1 LQETIDLALR
11 LNPDVKTARIQR
23 TMDKYSLV
31 VAKNEFEFQYSL
43 TGSAG
48 ITQSIADGNH
58 NAWQA
63 RYNVI
68 PGVNYKTAYGT
79 QLSLEMNNSI
89 ADTYNPSLTFKVM
102 QPLMKGFGPAVVQAA
117 LENAYTNDKV
127 SSLSLKTTIINT
139 VTQVINDFNKVAATK
154 RNLDVQ
160 VSNLNRKIET
170 RDQTLAKIN
179 AGELAQTN
187 LIQSEADLS
196 NAQAAVER
204 ARNQLSS
211 DTLSL
216 LSEIGLDSEAN
227 IEIVPDTPMT
237 KFTLPTLEKA
247 KTLAVDNNIGYL
259 ASELA
264 IESTKRSVLTAE
276 DGRRWQLNL
285 SAAQTVGGGVGSG
298 QNANLS
304 SLSNGAN
311 MNSSISLDLT
321 IPIDDVSAKQSE
333 INAKGALEQATI
345 LLKQSKRQ
353 LEISITQKVYA
364 LESEK
369 KEVSLNEQ
377 SVDYHLQDVEN
388 AKKLYKAGRLSQF
401 ELSNRQDNLTTAQQ
415 QLLESRYQ
423 YFGDLVA
430 LDAMLS
436 HTLVTWGISMDE
448 DQ

>member
-1 LQETIDLALR
+1 
-11 LNPDVKTARIQR
+11 
-23 TMDKYSLV
+23 
-31 VAKNEFEFQYSL
+31 
-43 TGSAG
+43 
-48 ITQSIADGNH
+48 
-58 NAWQA
+58 
-63 RYNVI
+63 
-68 PGVNYKTAYGT
+68 
-79 QLSLEMNNSI
+79 
-89 ADTYNPSLTFKVM
+89 
-102 QPLMKGFGPAVVQAA
+102 
-117 LENAYTNDKV
+117 
-127 SSLSLKTTIINT
+127 